1 MRLQASSLANAF
13 ADAVADCVIDQLSF
27 QKAVLLASVAVL
39 LQLLSS
45 VAAEDG
51 TSCGGV
57 L

>member
-1 MRLQASSLANAF
+1 LRLQGSSLANAF
-13 ADAVADCVIDQLSF
+13 ADTVADYVIDQLSF

-39 LQLLSS
+39 MQLLSS

-51 TSCGGV
+51 TSCRGV